1 MVGTLPSSARGAGSI
16 PGQEAKLLHASEP
29 KTQNIKKKK
38 KSNIIANLIKTFKM
52 ALIKKTFK
60 NFFLREYLVDLDMAK
75 VVGLV
80 AGEGDSKYL
89 NLISTDAFKGK

>member
-38 KSNIIANLIKTFKM
+38 KKKGNIIANLIKTFKM

-60 NFFLREYLVDLDMAK
+60 IFFLREYLVDLDMAK

-80 AGEGDSKYL
+80 AGEGAA
-89 NLISTDAFKGK
+89 NI